1 MLDEANIL
9 GLKYWLHE
17 RQCIAFPLV
26 SVIIVVVKDTGEAR
40 RASLRSRCRLLP
52 AFTDQLERNKA
63 LMNKQLRAMRSVG
76 LSIA

>member
-1 MLDEANIL
+1 MKGSAL
-9 GLKYWLHE
+9 
-17 RQCIAFPLV
+17 CFPV
-26 SVIIVVVKDTGEAR
+26 VIVVIVAKDVGEAR